1 MSKSK
6 GTAVRS
12 VRDSGCN
19 TPALD
24 RALAVLEFVSVR
36 PQGVTQAEIRAG
48 LGLTANLVFR
58 VAKSLESHGYLER
71 EPATKRYRLTSK
83 LLSLAQPR
91 SEQRSLVQV
100 AHEPLACLRDATG
113 ESAHLG
119 MRTGLECIVL
129 DRVIGPHPYKCY
141 VEVGTRGPL
150 HTGAPGK
157 VMLAWLP
164 KDELRQTLDKL
175 KLTRHTATTITSRAE
190 FEKHLQLVRRRGY
203 AMDLGEG
210 VEGHHC
216 LGSPVFDAEDNP
228 IASVWITAPAARLA
242 ERDGK
247 RLAPHVIKT
256 AHMITEALR

>member
-1 MSKSK
+1 
-6 GTAVRS
+6 
-12 VRDSGCN
+12 
-19 TPALD
+19 
-24 RALAVLEFVSVR
+24 LEFVSVR
-36 PQGVTQAEIRAG
+36 PRGVTQAEIRAG
-48 LGLTANLVFR
+48 LGMTANLVHR
-58 VAKSLESHGYLER
+58 ITKSLDAHGYLER

-83 LLSLAQPR
+83 LLTLAQPR
-91 SEQRSLVQV
+91 SEECSLVQV
-100 AHEPLACLRDATG
+100 AREPLLRLRDATG

-119 MRTGLECIVL
+119 MRIGLECIVL
-129 DRVIGPHPYKCY
+129 DRVVGPHPYKCY

-164 KDELRQTLDKL
+164 KDALHRALREM
-175 KLTRHTATTITSRAE
+175 KLTRHTTATITNRAE

-216 LGSPVFDAEDNP
+216 LGAPVFDTEHRP
-228 IASVWITAPAARLA
+228 IASVWITAPAARLS

-247 RLAPHVIKT
+247 RLAPKVMEAADAVT
-256 AHMITEALR
+256 AEMGGTREP

>member
-1 MSKSK
+1 M
-6 GTAVRS
+6 AVLG

-36 PQGVTQAEIRAG
+36 PNGVTQAEIRAG
-48 LGLTANLVFR
+48 LGMTANLVHR
-58 VAKSLESHGYLER
+58 ITKSLDCHGYLER

-83 LLSLAQPR
+83 LLTLAQPR
-91 SEQRSLVQV
+91 SEERSLVE
-100 AHEPLACLRDATG
+100 AARGPLIRLRDATG
-113 ESAHLG
+113 ESSHLG
-119 MRTGLECIVL
+119 IRIGLECIVL
-129 DRVIGPHPYKCY
+129 DRIVGPHPYKCY

-164 KDELRQTLDKL
+164 KKELKQTLGQMKL
-175 KLTRHTATTITSRAE
+175 SRHTAATITSRAR
-190 FEKHLQLVRRRGY
+190 FEKHLQLVHRRGY

-216 LGSPVFDAEDNP
+216 LGAPVLNAESRP
-228 IASVWITAPAARLA
+228 IASVWITAPAARLS

-247 RLAPHVIKT
+247 RLAPHVIKAAGEIT
-256 AHMITEALR
+256 ASMRGQNDM